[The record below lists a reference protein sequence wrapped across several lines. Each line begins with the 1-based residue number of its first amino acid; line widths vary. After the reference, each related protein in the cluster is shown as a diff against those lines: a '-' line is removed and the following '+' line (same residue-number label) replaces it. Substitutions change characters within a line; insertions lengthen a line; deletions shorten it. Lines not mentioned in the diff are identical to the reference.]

1 MKLPFGLSQ
10 FADFFSDE
18 SIADAEVHLSE
29 GRIGSLT
36 ELEKKLWICKYE
48 EGAQIYEIEIQLVGK
63 KVKDF
68 ACDCSLREKDCRH
81 AFYAIE
87 ELNERFKDETDAKL
101 KKAEDKKKNTPIK
114 PQTIR
119 NIIQSVDAEELKKFV
134 IDVGSSN
141 KNFEMAVRARFGL
154 DAEGQNIESSSKEI
168 FAKLIAKARTS
179 YGDINPK
186 GWEQLVTFLD
196 GIKFKIENCFEH
208 QNFANAL
215 EFWYCYTHFI
225 LRLHRSDFSLGKKLE
240 KRRLFSN
247 EFLSVIH
254 PMIIAPELKEKLRVY
269 LLALAQNYVKL
280 AESQTIVNY
289 AFKEKIFTEENT
301 LELLASIREALSKS
315 SLYFEEQFYLE
326 LLEINFLYR
335 LNKQEEARRILRA
348 KKRNTNLYLNAV
360 YNCIE
365 KEEYDEAKF
374 LIEQGKQMYNESEV
388 IFGFQRLEY
397 AIAEKQNNVDEI
409 KTLAYKMLIASNQK
423 RFLDVLYEHNI
434 SVTDIEKL
442 TKLYEAKMSDSES
455 REVLAYI
462 YFKKEDWEAIIK
474 LIEKTNDIEVFGE
487 YALKLYEIDPEKTK
501 NRILNAFIKF
511 LKTSSGSSLVER
523 LHNVFYEL
531 KNSECMPLIKFLA
544 KGITTEF
551 KTRHYMKTR
560 FYEFLTREE
569 IYA

>member
-154 DAEGQNIESSSKEI
+154 DAEGQNIETSSKEI

-240 KRRLFSN
+240 KRRQFSN

-335 LNKQEEARRILRA
+335 LNKHEEARRILRA

-409 KTLAYKMLIASNQK
+409 KTLAYKILQ
-423 RFLDVLYEHNI
+423 
-434 SVTDIEKL
+434 
-442 TKLYEAKMSDSES
+442 TKKD
-455 REVLAYI
+455 
-462 YFKKEDWEAIIK
+462 F
-474 LIEKTNDIEVFGE
+474 
-487 YALKLYEIDPEKTK
+487 
-501 NRILNAFIKF
+501 
-511 LKTSSGSSLVER
+511 
-523 LHNVFYEL
+523 
-531 KNSECMPLIKFLA
+531 
-544 KGITTEF
+544 
-551 KTRHYMKTR
+551 
-560 FYEFLTREE
+560 
-569 IYA
+569 